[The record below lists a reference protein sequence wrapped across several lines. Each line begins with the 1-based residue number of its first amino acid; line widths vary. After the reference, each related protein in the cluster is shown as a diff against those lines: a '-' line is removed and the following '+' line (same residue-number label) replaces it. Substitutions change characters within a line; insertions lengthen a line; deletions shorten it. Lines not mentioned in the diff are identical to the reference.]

1 MFANI
6 RSLFSAL
13 AHAFQA
19 TAAALTQL
27 SKTIAAFLDEH
38 KEHFG
43 ATSADYLDHSLR
55 ISRFS
60 PFLTLM
66 ACVQTNCLEE
76 SNEAYPST
84 IHWLTGVVEHDKL
97 TWILGSNIIHWIAR
111 LVECDHL
118 TTWILAAIHWLAC
131 LVEQAKLSRIS
142 ICFARLPT
150 TNHANNTGMPSS
162 HTFILNTHATLYGAA
177 LILSPTFI
185 WS

>member
-6 RSLFSAL
+6 RSLFSPL

-60 PFLTLM
+60 PFLSLLH
-66 ACVQTNCLEE
+66 AFRQTVLKK
-76 SNEAYPST
+76 AM
-84 IHWLTGVVEHDKL
+84 
-97 TWILGSNIIHWIAR
+97 R
-111 LVECDHL
+111 LAQV
-118 TTWILAAIHWLAC
+118 
-131 LVEQAKLSRIS
+131 RS
-142 ICFARLPT
+142 IGLPVLWSMI
-150 TNHANNTGMPSS
+150 NS
-162 HTFILNTHATLYGAA
+162 HGF
-177 LILSPTFI
+177 
-185 WS
+185 